1 MTKKVPNRGP
11 SPSKNKV
18 LDEKQKMTKKVPKRA
33 PSPAKNEVLDEKP
46 KIVLHM
52 GILVFMG

>member
-1 MTKKVPNRGP
+1 
-11 SPSKNKV
+11 
-18 LDEKQKMTKKVPKRA
+18 MTKKVPKRA